1 MAKEQMRDRIKSV
14 ATEMLIRNGY
24 QGFRF
29 RDIANRLKTTRANIH
44 YYFGNKKNLCD
55 EVVVDYVEETIRR
68 YQSIWMNPDS
78 SLETKI
84 FEMIESNRSR
94 YNRYNPK
101 GNTGK
106 PWSLIARMRLERE
119 IIGDKASKALLRFN
133 AVLEKLV
140 PIGVAVAIKKKEIRA
155 DAPVEDI
162 ALQLVAIANS
172 ADPITQD
179 AGNFDRLEQLYRAF
193 ARIVGHAYGLRKSTI
208 SGTVRSAFR

>member
-1 MAKEQMRDRIKSV
+1 MPKVQMRDRIKSV
-14 ATEMLIRNGY
+14 ATELLIRNGY

-29 RDIANRLKTTRANIH
+29 RDIAARLKTTRANVH

-55 EVVVDYVEETIRR
+55 EVVVNYVDETIRR
-68 YQSIWMNPDS
+68 YESIWRNPDS
-78 SLETKI
+78 TLESKI

-133 AVLEKLV
+133 AVLEEVV
-140 PIGVAVAIKKKEIRA
+140 PVGVAIAIKKKEIRA

-162 ALQLVAIANS
+162 ALQLVSIANS

-179 AGNFDRLEQLYRAF
+179 AGSFERLEQLYRAF
-193 ARIVGHAYGLRKSTI
+193 ARIVNHAYGLRKST
-208 SGTVRSAFR
+208 RSFRVVQA